1 MDNVRSEV
9 FLLLASSIEK
19 ARAQLSPRLARLFV
33 VSLVDLVRNV
43 RDGKPLQ
50 RNTLPHATS

>member
-9 FLLLASSIEK
+9 FLLPASSIEK
-19 ARAQLSPRLARLFV
+19 ARAQLSPARLFV